1 MKHLFPKKNL
11 PSGKQGVFDL
21 HSINRQHLF
30 LALLNPEKFMAITSA
45 KMVPNPHKN
54 LSGPN

>member
-11 PSGKQGVFDL
+11 L
-21 HSINRQHLF
+21 LF
-30 LALLNPEKFMAITSA
+30 LALLNPETFMAITSA
-45 KMVPNPHKN
+45 IVPNAHKN